1 MKHLPRGLFLCEEV
15 LSPKQWVQMWER
27 AHTLGQWRR
36 TRSLLRDNTARC
48 DVPQGRQV
56 AEESVNL

>member
-1 MKHLPRGLFLCEEV
+1 MKY
-15 LSPKQWVQMWER
+15 KWVAVMDARESHACANKR
-27 AHTLGQWRR
+27 RRISTLRR
-36 TRSLLRDNTARC
+36 NAVRELAADSDNTARC